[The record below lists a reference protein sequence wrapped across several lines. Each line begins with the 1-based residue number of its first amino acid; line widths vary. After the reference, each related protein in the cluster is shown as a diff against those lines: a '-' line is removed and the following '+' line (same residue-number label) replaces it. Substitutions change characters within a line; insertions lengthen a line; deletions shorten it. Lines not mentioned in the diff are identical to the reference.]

1 MSEARI
7 QLDGDMSGCYCGEF
21 DRPTIA
27 PDEFG
32 ETCFHERGKCEVP
45 PVPVPIE
52 TVLRLTRARAEQAE
66 AAIARVREVHTCTT
80 RTLWSPSL
88 QQAISVQE
96 CQCGQRWPCV
106 TIRALEG
113 DA

>member
-1 MSEARI
+1 MAEWN
-7 QLDGDMSGCYCGEF
+7 GCYCGEF
-21 DRPTIA
+21 AQPTIA

-66 AAIARVREVHTCTT
+66 AAIARVLELCDESDQNRPRIDGYLIN
-80 RTLWSPSL
+80 RTVPVKD
-88 QQAISVQE
+88 I
-96 CQCGQRWPCV
+96 R
-106 TIRALEG
+106 RALEG
-113 DA
+113 DSNE